1 MMLRQSKE
9 SPPAQGKMEKIVLQ
23 FKTVKKYAIDI
34 LMGIEINRAMRVT
47 KQEAIEEAAVCN
59 LPQEI

>member
-1 MMLRQSKE
+1 
-9 SPPAQGKMEKIVLQ
+9 MEKIVLQ
-23 FKTVKKYAIDI
+23 FKAVKKYAIDI

-47 KQEAIEEAAVCN
+47 KQEAIEETAVCN